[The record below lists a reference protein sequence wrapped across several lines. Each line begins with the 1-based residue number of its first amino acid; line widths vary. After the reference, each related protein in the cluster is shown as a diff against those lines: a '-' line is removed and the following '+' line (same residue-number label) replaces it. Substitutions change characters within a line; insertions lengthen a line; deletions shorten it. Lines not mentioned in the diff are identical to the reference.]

1 MSLHS
6 HARDVE
12 RVPRS
17 QTRFRVAIPRVN
29 FFSQTMVT
37 IHSLNMSSPPHSHSS
52 RTHLV
57 DVHTRFILMLARCNA
72 YRALSTCINSDTVH
86 TRPPHLITSKVSIAH
101 RKVPHTNPTR
111 SHCEGKFRTA
121 LEQCEG
127 VLPAQCAP
135 RSVRTARA
143 LRLCSAM
150 FALVRGGSAN
160 SLGWCVTLG
169 WCVVGVWGLL
179 FDLPTRGVNPGSE
192 PVEAPRTLHTGPNWG
207 VSRRYVLP

>member
-1 MSLHS
+1 MLATWNACLAHRHGSASPFPGSTSFHRQWLQFTVS
-6 HARDVE
+6 TCR
-12 RVPRS
+12 
-17 QTRFRVAIPRVN
+17 
-29 FFSQTMVT
+29 
-37 IHSLNMSSPPHSHSS
+37 PPHSHSS

-72 YRALSTCINSDTVH
+72 YRALSTCINSDTVQDTVH

-135 RSVRTARA
+135 VGSHCAGS

-150 FALVRGGSAN
+150 FALSCAGAVRIRWDGV
-160 SLGWCVTLG
+160 LLW
-169 WCVVGVWGLL
+169 VGVW
-179 FDLPTRGVNPGSE
+179 
-192 PVEAPRTLHTGPNWG
+192 
-207 VSRRYVLP
+207 

>member
-1 MSLHS
+1 M
-6 HARDVE
+6 E

-127 VLPAQCAP
+127 VLPAQCATVGSHCAGSAP
-135 RSVRTARA
+135 VLCDVRTRARGQCEFVGMVCYFGLVCGRCVGPSVRP
-143 LRLCSAM
+143 SYP
-150 FALVRGGSAN
+150 RGQ
-160 SLGWCVTLG
+160 
-169 WCVVGVWGLL
+169 
-179 FDLPTRGVNPGSE
+179 
-192 PVEAPRTLHTGPNWG
+192 PR
-207 VSRRYVLP
+207 V